1 MTKIMVIRP
10 DVIRARLK
18 KLREMLVELKKIR
31 SRGSEAY
38 YDDPIL
44 QLAAERALQ
53 IALQRVLDIGNHI
66 IVEAKI

>member
-1 MTKIMVIRP
+1 
-10 DVIRARLK
+10 
-18 KLREMLVELKKIR
+18 MLVELKKIR